1 MIILN
6 TSSSNIKKVQSIQNF
21 ACKIVTKSRK
31 YDHVSPLL
39 RELNWLSV
47 EQLLYF
53 RDAVMTYKCINN
65 LAPDYLCDKLRKRSS
80 VHNRRTRKH
89 DSLQIPFFKS
99 ATGQRSF
106 AYRAVEI
113 WDNLDHKTLYIV
125 LVNFNA

>member
-1 MIILN
+1 
-6 TSSSNIKKVQSIQNF
+6 
-21 ACKIVTKSRK
+21 
-31 YDHVSPLL
+31 
-39 RELNWLSV
+39 
-47 EQLLYF
+47 
-53 RDAVMTYKCINN
+53 MTYKCINN